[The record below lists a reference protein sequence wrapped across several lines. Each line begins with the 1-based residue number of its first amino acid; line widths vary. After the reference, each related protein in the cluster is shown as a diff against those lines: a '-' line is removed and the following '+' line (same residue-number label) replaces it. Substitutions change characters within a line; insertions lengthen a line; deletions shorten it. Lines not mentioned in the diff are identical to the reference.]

1 MLADNKDESA
11 TYCCNS
17 IGGNREP
24 FVMVEDVQS
33 PSAPTTHARSFT
45 ETRST
50 EIEGIL
56 FS

>member
-45 ETRST
+45 ETHST